1 MTIFKLLLALAFASA
16 QAGAAVHFQPGE
28 GEIASTVQTLQSP
41 HPGKTGTFVLEEGEE
56 ALLARSWLADRATRS
71 IEIQYFI
78 WSSDNVGIL
87 ATEALLRAAQRGVK
101 VRVLV
106 DDLLIDASPEAMVA
120 LAAHPNFE
128 IRIYNPR
135 HKVGTS
141 EMKRL
146 LNLVT
151 GFRASNQRMHD
162 KTATFDGLVTITG
175 GRNMADEY
183 YDFDHT
189 YNFRDR
195 DVLVL
200 GPIVPSISKSF
211 ERFWGSPLAVPVRQ
225 LLDSEA
231 RKLTPARIQAIYTEL
246 HAYAGNMENYAPEV
260 RAATQNLSQ
269 KFAGLTQGMAWSD
282 AKFLCDLP
290 GKNDGKQGLGGGG
303 RTTSA
308 LMDLLRS
315 ARHRVTIQSPYL
327 VLSPKGL
334 DFFRK
339 LAKRGVEVRIS
350 TNSLAST
357 DNLQAFSGYQKQR
370 KAILD
375 AGIRVYE
382 YKPEPATMNELI
394 PRSARGKGKRPTI
407 SLHAKTLV
415 VDGETL
421 FIGTYNLDPRSA
433 NLNTEVG
440 VLIPNPEAARQVE
453 RKIERDMEP
462 GNSWDALRDH
472 PDSHAPAG
480 KRRTSRFWEAVPLQ
494 PIL

>member
-1 MTIFKLLLALAFASA
+1 MTLFRLFLALVLAVAQSA
-16 QAGAAVHFQPGE
+16 IAGPAPK
-28 GEIASTVQTLQSP
+28 GEIASTVQSLQAP
-41 HPGKTGTFVLEEGEE
+41 HPGKTGTYVLEEGEKS
-56 ALLARSWLADRATRS
+56 LLARSWLADKATRS
-71 IEIQYFI
+71 IDVQYFI
-78 WSSDNVGIL
+78 WSADNVGIL

-106 DDLLIDASPEAMVA
+106 DDLLMDASPEAMVA

-135 HKVGTS
+135 LTVGTS
-141 EMKRL
+141 KAKRL
-146 LNLVT
+146 LNLAT

-195 DVLVL
+195 DVLVV
-200 GPIVPSISKSF
+200 GPIVANINASF
-211 ERFWGSPLAVPVRQ
+211 ERFWNSPLAVPVNR
-225 LLDSEA
+225 LLESEA
-231 RKLTPARIQAIYTEL
+231 RKLTPARIQAIYSEL
-246 HAYAGNMENYAPEV
+246 HAYAGNKENYAPEV
-260 RAATQNLSQ
+260 REATQNLTQ
-269 KFAGLTQGMAWSD
+269 KFTKLTKEMAWSD
-282 AKFLCDLP
+282 AAFLCDQP
-290 GKNDGKQGLGGGG
+290 GKNNSHFGLGGGG

-315 ARHRVTIQSPYL
+315 ARKRVTIQSPYL

-334 DFFRK
+334 ALFRE
-339 LAKRGVEVRIS
+339 LVRRGVEVRIS

-370 KAILD
+370 KAILK

-382 YKPEPATMNELI
+382 FKPGPAIQGDLI
-394 PRSARGKGKRPTI
+394 PRSARGNGQRPTL
-407 SLHAKTLV
+407 SLHAKSMV
-415 VDGETL
+415 VDGATL
-421 FIGTYNLDPRSA
+421 FVGTFNLDPRSA

-440 VLIPNPEAARQVE
+440 VLIPSPEAARQVE
-453 RKIERDMEP
+453 QNIERDMEP
-462 GNSWDALRDH
+462 GNSWDAARDH
-472 PDSHAPAG
+472 PDSHAAPG
-480 KRRTSRFWEAVPLQ
+480 KRRSSRFWGAL
-494 PIL
+494 PIQQIL

>member
-1 MTIFKLLLALAFASA
+1 MTIFKLILALALAAA
-16 QAGAAVHFQPGE
+16 QAGAAGQPPT
-28 GEIASTVQTLQSP
+28 GEIASTVQSLQAS
-41 HPGKTGTFVLEEGEE
+41 HPGKTGTFVMEEGEKS
-56 ALLARSWLADRATRS
+56 LLARSWLADKATRS

-78 WSSDNVGIL
+78 WSADNVGIL

-106 DDLLIDASPEAMVA
+106 DDLLIDAAPEAMVA

-128 IRIYNPR
+128 IRIYNPK
-135 HKVGTS
+135 HTVGTS
-141 EMKRL
+141 KVKRIV
-146 LNLVT
+146 NLAT

-200 GPIVPSISKSF
+200 GPIVADINASF
-211 ERFWGSPLAVPVRQ
+211 ERFWASPLAVPVNR
-225 LLDSEA
+225 LLEGEV
-231 RKLTPARIQAIYTEL
+231 RKLTPARIQAIYSEL
-246 HAYAGNMENYAPEV
+246 HAYAGNRENYAPEV
-260 RAATQNLSQ
+260 REATQNLTQ
-269 KFAGLTQGMAWSD
+269 KFTKLTEGMAWSD
-282 AKFLCDLP
+282 AAFLCDLP
-290 GKNDGKQGLGGGG
+290 GKNDNHFGLGGGG
-303 RTTSA
+303 RTTGA

-315 ARHRVTIQSPYL
+315 ARHRVTIQSPYV
-327 VLSPKGL
+327 VLSPSGL
-334 DFFRK
+334 DFFRT
-339 LAKRGVEVRIS
+339 LVRRGVEVRIS

-370 KAILD
+370 KAILK

-382 YKPEPATMNELI
+382 FKPEPAIMGDLV
-394 PRSARGKGKRPTI
+394 PRSALGKGWKPTL

-415 VDGETL
+415 VDGKTL
-421 FIGTYNLDPRSA
+421 FVGTFNLDPRSA

-440 VLIPNPEAARQVE
+440 VLIPSPDAARQVE
-453 RKIERDMEP
+453 LRIERDMEP
-462 GNSWDALRDH
+462 GNSWDALRDN
-472 PDSHAPAG
+472 PDSHATPG
-480 KRRTSRFWEAVPLQ
+480 KRRSSRFWGTLPLQ

>member
-1 MTIFKLLLALAFASA
+1 MTLFRLFLALVFALA
-16 QAGAAVHFQPGE
+16 QAAAAGPAPA
-28 GEIASTVQTLQSP
+28 GEIASTVQSLQAP
-41 HPGKTGTFVLEEGEE
+41 HPGKTGTYVLEEGEKS
-56 ALLARSWLADRATRS
+56 LLARSWLADKATRS

-78 WSSDNVGIL
+78 WSADNVGIL

-106 DDLLIDASPEAMVA
+106 DDLLIDASPEAMLA

-135 HKVGTS
+135 HTVGTS
-141 EMKRL
+141 KAKRL
-146 LNLVT
+146 LNLAT

-195 DVLVL
+195 DVLVV
-200 GPIVPSISKSF
+200 GPIVADISTSF
-211 ERFWGSPLAVPVRQ
+211 ERFWNSPLAVPVGR
-225 LLDSEA
+225 LLESEA
-231 RKLTPARIQAIYTEL
+231 RKLTPARIQAIYSEL
-246 HAYAGNMENYAPEV
+246 HAYARNPENYAPEV
-260 RAATQNLSQ
+260 REATLNLTQ
-269 KFAGLTQGMAWSD
+269 KFTKLTQGMAWSD
-282 AKFLCDLP
+282 AAFLCDQP
-290 GKNDGKQGLGGGG
+290 GKNARQFSLEGGG

-308 LMDLLRS
+308 LMDLLRT
-315 ARHRVTIQSPYL
+315 ARRRVTIQSPYL
-327 VLSPKGL
+327 ILSPKGL
-334 DFFRK
+334 AFFRE
-339 LAKRGVEVRIS
+339 LVRRGVEVRIS

-357 DNLQAFSGYQKQR
+357 DNFQAFSGYQKQR
-370 KAILD
+370 KAILK
-375 AGIRVYE
+375 AGIHVFE
-382 YKPEPATMNELI
+382 FKPEPAIQGDLV
-394 PRSARGKGKRPTI
+394 PRSARGKGQRPTL

-421 FIGTYNLDPRSA
+421 FVGTFNLDPRSA

-440 VLIPNPEAARQVE
+440 VLIPQRETARQVE
-453 RKIERDMEP
+453 QNIERDMEP
-462 GNSWDALRDH
+462 GNSWDAARDD
-472 PDSHAPAG
+472 PDSHATPS
-480 KRRTSRFWEAVPLQ
+480 KRRTSRFWSVLPLQ